1 MVDVGTFGIPGNF
14 ATPYYNAS
22 TRKYDMPGLRK
33 YLRGQLPPDRYSFTD
48 PQIDDLI
55 SGKGLPG
62 SIDMYDLQAGQGG
75 SFGTGNRAGKVIVT
89 DKELDE
95 TEPEVATSE
104 AVVTPEPPPGPVS
117 EIDTSLP
124 GVLATNQ
131 GDLSAARYDPDV
143 GGVGGTF
150 FGSYGT
156 RIDPMTGEVTQP
168 LPHFEGRTAEMGG
181 SFTAPL
187 YDPSAAFTQRTG
199 PEGAALGS
207 YNDLF
212 PVYLYG
218 GAPSSALVELD
229 RYGLGLD
236 FVRANP
242 ALLQQWWTDVFK
254 PTYGRIAAG
263 GEGYDVNAQK
273 NAEWA
278 NRLGKA
284 VEYVANPLT
293 LLFGAGGAGPVGQ
306 AAIDAATKSFGG
318 IDPASMQLGLPLM
331 PDTLLGQI
339 FGGDT
344 GGLTIAPGTSDAI
357 INALGDLVVPST
369 QFGVDPTADKAV
381 LDKLGQ
387 LIVGGDQFDLEP
399 GIGQSLIDRLGTMF
413 VGPEQFELGTGFN
426 ASGPYSAEDKLLND
440 IGIINVGPDQFDI
453 NDPNAVVAAL
463 RDLIPSIQI
472 GPEAFNP
479 ANVGATVQRLKDL
492 IPDVQIDPSQ
502 FSPTDINSTLNKL
515 REDIGSIQ
523 VGPEQFVLGTDYT
536 PSTGE
541 RTVEEKLLADIGVVQ
556 VAPGQFELTDT
567 DKVIGKLLTD
577 IGLVQVGPNQFK
589 LGTDAQGTTPEQ
601 QLLSDL
607 GIIEVGPDGFVPTD
621 TADVKLKLLND
632 IGMIQ
637 VGVGSEGGAPGF
649 SLDPAA
655 AGILRDE
662 LVNAINPIGAAD
674 IQGLEGYDPTN
685 IANVL
690 RSDITSRIDAI
701 NRGDIG
707 MTDSDIDLLLN
718 PFEQRVAALPDQF
731 QQAAAD
737 PISDLISGLRGQ
749 LDYIKDFKVEDD
761 FLEKGTKKAG
771 SLLDLLYGTGGAGR
785 EGAGIANFAVPAA
798 LDTIESR
805 LGSFG
810 PEGTGIMGNV
820 SALQDALQNID
831 LDALQAPEGLDAL
844 VANVGQ
850 LGADLP
856 GAASGL
862 GAFQDAL
869 GTFSPEDQAVMGM
882 LLNMIGPEGIASLS
896 TQELSGLI
904 ERFRGMQGT
913 ALTDALS
920 GYWSEPAGYEPWLD
934 ALKKGVLSTYG
945 PIPEME
951 WEGLLS
957 EIGSGLLPSITEAIG
972 KNFYEHEPAFKNV
985 ISRIGE
991 FEDLFKE
998 YAASRGDGTGEG
1010 GDGVPGGSDTTGNW
1024 LKTLQDALK
1033 PKVTDQKDLTAEYL
1047 TAEPVTASLLADL
1060 GDTQTKQDEE
1070 LLEQLQRYGVVQS
1083 GDTVEAIPELDSLQR
1098 RERMGVLSDAAQRI
1112 QTDRDAAMQQGLD
1125 LGKTITTRDL
1135 GLGELSGLID
1145 NQQTLGGRQAD
1156 LDIISAVIA
1165 ALDPDL
1171 DIQGDKDELAVLLLQ
1186 LLQNVPGGK
1195 DAEWIANFKNMV
1207 MGD

>member
-1 MVDVGTFGIPGNF
+1 M
-14 ATPYYNAS
+14 
-22 TRKYDMPGLRK
+22 
-33 YLRGQLPPDRYSFTD
+33 
-48 PQIDDLI
+48 
-55 SGKGLPG
+55 
-62 SIDMYDLQAGQGG
+62 
-75 SFGTGNRAGKVIVT
+75 
-89 DKELDE
+89 
-95 TEPEVATSE
+95 
-104 AVVTPEPPPGPVS
+104 
-117 EIDTSLP
+117 
-124 GVLATNQ
+124 
-131 GDLSAARYDPDV
+131 
-143 GGVGGTF
+143 
-150 FGSYGT
+150 
-156 RIDPMTGEVTQP
+156 
-168 LPHFEGRTAEMGG
+168 
-181 SFTAPL
+181 
-187 YDPSAAFTQRTG
+187 
-199 PEGAALGS
+199 
-207 YNDLF
+207 
-212 PVYLYG
+212 
-218 GAPSSALVELD
+218 
-229 RYGLGLD
+229 
-236 FVRANP
+236 
-242 ALLQQWWTDVFK
+242 
-254 PTYGRIAAG
+254 
-263 GEGYDVNAQK
+263 
-273 NAEWA
+273 
-278 NRLGKA
+278 
-284 VEYVANPLT
+284 
-293 LLFGAGGAGPVGQ
+293 
-306 AAIDAATKSFGG
+306 
-318 IDPASMQLGLPLM
+318 
-331 PDTLLGQI
+331 
-339 FGGDT
+339 
-344 GGLTIAPGTSDAI
+344 
-357 INALGDLVVPST
+357 
-369 QFGVDPTADKAV
+369 
-381 LDKLGQ
+381 
-387 LIVGGDQFDLEP
+387 
-399 GIGQSLIDRLGTMF
+399 
-413 VGPEQFELGTGFN
+413 
-426 ASGPYSAEDKLLND
+426 
-440 IGIINVGPDQFDI
+440 
-453 NDPNAVVAAL
+453 AAL

-502 FSPTDINSTLNKL
+502 FSPTDINATLNKL

-737 PISDLISGLRGQ
+737 PISELISGLQGQ
-749 LDYIKDFKVEDD
+749 LDYIKDFKVKDD

-934 ALKKGVLSTYG
+934 ALRKGVLSTYG

-951 WEGLLS
+951 WEGLVP
-957 EIGSGLLPSITEAIG
+957 GVTEAIRES
-972 KNFYEHEPAFKNV
+972 FYEHEPAFKRTVSN
-985 ISRIGE
+985 IEEIKRMLES
-991 FEDLFKE
+991 
-998 YAASRGDGTGEG
+998 GDGISPGEG
-1010 GDGVPGGSDTTGNW
+1010 GDDVPGESDTTGNW
-1024 LKTLQDALK
+1024 LKTLQTALA
-1033 PKVTDQKDLTAEYL
+1033 PKITDQKDLTAEYL
-1047 TAEPVTASLLADL
+1047 TGEPVTASLLADL
-1060 GDTQTKQDEE
+1060 GVKQAKQDDE

-1135 GLGELSGLID
+1135 GLGELRGLID
-1145 NQQTLGGRQAD
+1145 GQQTLGGRQAD

>member
-1 MVDVGTFGIPGNF
+1 
-14 ATPYYNAS
+14 
-22 TRKYDMPGLRK
+22 
-33 YLRGQLPPDRYSFTD
+33 
-48 PQIDDLI
+48 
-55 SGKGLPG
+55 
-62 SIDMYDLQAGQGG
+62 
-75 SFGTGNRAGKVIVT
+75 
-89 DKELDE
+89 
-95 TEPEVATSE
+95 
-104 AVVTPEPPPGPVS
+104 
-117 EIDTSLP
+117 
-124 GVLATNQ
+124 
-131 GDLSAARYDPDV
+131 
-143 GGVGGTF
+143 
-150 FGSYGT
+150 
-156 RIDPMTGEVTQP
+156 MTGAV
-168 LPHFEGRTAEMGG
+168 LPGG

-306 AAIDAATKSFGG
+306 AAIDAANYSAFGG
-318 IDPASMQLGLPLM
+318 VDPASMQLGLPLM

-357 INALGDLVVPST
+357 INALGDLIVPST
-369 QFGVDPTADKAV
+369 QFGVDPTADKVVLDKLGQLIVGGDQFDLEPGVNQAV

-399 GIGQSLIDRLGTMF
+399 GMGQSLIDRLGTMF
-413 VGPEQFELGTGFN
+413 VGPEQFKLGTGFN

-453 NDPNAVVAAL
+453 NDPDAVVKKL
-463 RDLIPSIQI
+463 RGLIPTIQI
-472 GPEAFNP
+472 GPEAFDP
-479 ANVGATVQRLKDL
+479 ANVALTVQRLKDL

-502 FSPTDINSTLNKL
+502 FSPTDISLTLDKL

-589 LGTDAQGTTPEQ
+589 LGEDAQGTTPEQ

-621 TADVKLKLLND
+621 TADIKLKLLND

-637 VGVGSEGGAPGF
+637 VGVGMEGRAPGF
-649 SLDPAA
+649 TLDPAA

-701 NRGDIG
+701 NRGDVG
-707 MTDSDIDLLLN
+707 LTDSDIDLLLN

-749 LDYIKDFKVEDD
+749 LDYIKDFKVKDD

-785 EGAGIANFAVPAA
+785 EGAGIANFAVPEA

-810 PEGTGIMGNV
+810 PGGTGIMGNV

-856 GAASGL
+856 GAELGL
-862 GAFQDAL
+862 GAFQQAL
-869 GTFSPEDQAVMGM
+869 GTFSAEDQAVMGM

-951 WEGLLS
+951 WEGLLT

-985 ISRIGE
+985 ISRIDE

-998 YAASRGDGTGEG
+998 YEAARGEGTGEG

-1135 GLGELSGLID
+1135 GLGELRGLID
-1145 NQQTLGGRQAD
+1145 GKQTLGGRQAD

-1165 ALDPDL
+1165 ALDPNL
-1171 DIQGDKDELAVLLLQ
+1171 KITGDKDELAVLLLQ

-1195 DAEWIANFKNMV
+1195 DADWIANFKNMV
-1207 MGD
+1207 IGD